1 MTARLKSASTMVA
14 IMEQENVSRRQ
25 LADRAHCSPGFISH
39 LTSGRRDSCTP
50 ELARRIAEALNVP
63 PRVLFMPPVAA
74 TKRPTGSG
82 KTPLPANETA
92 ARCVNTGR
100 P

>member
-1 MTARLKSASTMVA
+1 MVA

-25 LADRAHCSPGFISH
+25 LADRARCSPGFISH
-39 LTSGRRDSCTP
+39 LTSGRRDSCSP

-63 PRVLFMPPVAA
+63 PRVLFMPPVAS
-74 TKRPTGSG
+74 TKRHNGRD
-82 KTPLPANETA
+82 KTPRTENETA
-92 ARCVNTGR
+92 AQCANTGR